1 MTGKPKPPRPGT
13 PPPPK
18 PTPAG
23 PRPSLA
29 DSLAEFGKNLLRRT
43 PLGLLSNLPLA
54 AGAAVGAGTIAAAY
68 INKRPFDPGLLVPD
82 KLIFPRDLANY
93 SLSMSC
99 EFKKYKRRAVSQ
111 QPYVKPDGMIRLPV
125 PKGIQDKFDMT
136 WTDKKQTPMV
146 GAAVESILE
155 LTQGT
160 PTTGAMENLGGVAS
174 GVLSTIQG
182 FGITQANSA
191 LQKIPLPEGE
201 KRELSDILQPLG
213 LAVNPFLSVQF
224 EQPTFKTHTFQW
236 KFIPRD
242 PDEAK
247 IINKIIRLFKLSLL
261 PDIAAKSGGTL
272 LEYPNIVHV
281 SFYGVDSYLYRFKPC
296 AITSFTA
303 NYAPAATPSFF
314 KGSQNVPTEIEI
326 NLGLKEIEFWTKQD
340 FPKGYDPNTQ
350 ESLIPSA
357 VEKLAAAAIA
367 AAIT

>member
-1 MTGKPKPPRPGT
+1 
-13 PPPPK
+13 
-18 PTPAG
+18 
-23 PRPSLA
+23 
-29 DSLAEFGKNLLRRT
+29 
-43 PLGLLSNLPLA
+43 
-54 AGAAVGAGTIAAAY
+54 
-68 INKRPFDPGLLVPD
+68 
-82 KLIFPRDLANY
+82 
-93 SLSMSC
+93 
-99 EFKKYKRRAVSQ
+99 
-111 QPYVKPDGMIRLPV
+111 
-125 PKGIQDKFDMT
+125 
-136 WTDKKQTPMV
+136 
-146 GAAVESILE
+146 
-155 LTQGT
+155 
-160 PTTGAMENLGGVAS
+160 
-174 GVLSTIQG
+174 LSTIQG
-182 FGITQANSA
+182 FGITQANNA

-236 KFIPRD
+236 KLIPRD

-247 IINKIIRLFKLSLL
+247 VINKIIRLFKLSLL